1 MSSEIALL
9 VDDAYASLVQRD
21 ELVAVALATLALFEG
36 DYRVTV
42 VITDDERV
50 RELNR
55 EYRHVD
61 APTDVLSF
69 AAQESSPA
77 EPEIAVLEEMIAE
90 LDSFLGDIIIA
101 FPYAARQAIRYH
113 NSLEAELRLLVAHGT
128 LHLLGYD
135 HGTPEEEAEMW
146 ALTAEVLA
154 PFGDTELLRR
164 HYEES

>member
-1 MSSEIALL
+1 MTSEIALL
-9 VDDAYASLVQRD
+9 VDDDYAPLVRRD

-42 VITDDERV
+42 VITGDERV

-146 ALTAEVLA
+146 ELTAEVLA
-154 PFGDTELLRR
+154 PFGDTGLLRR